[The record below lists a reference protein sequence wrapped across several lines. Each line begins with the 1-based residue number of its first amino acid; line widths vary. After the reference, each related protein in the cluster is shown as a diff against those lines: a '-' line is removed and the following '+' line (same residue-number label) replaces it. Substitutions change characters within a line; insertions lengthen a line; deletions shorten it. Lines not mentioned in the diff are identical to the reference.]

1 MRILDFTIFV
11 MTTTRRS
18 WMSFRYGAVGAL
30 LIMALAFAGCAS
42 PGNGPS
48 PEGALAQD
56 YDEDDLPQ
64 WMQELPEGTEPR
76 DNEHTDE
83 AVLYLVQAM
92 SAEEGERARFYQQA
106 LEAAEAGIEADPE
119 NPQSYYQAGEAL
131 LGLGELERAG
141 EMFDRAEELHPRYKI
156 DTEFLREEAWLEAF
170 NSAAELAQEGDREAA
185 KPYFEQ
191 AHAIYQGRPEAM
203 LNLAEYYQEEG
214 RLEEAS
220 ELYQK
225 SLDVIDGPRTEGMDE
240 EVLAQWAEYREI
252 ALFNRA
258 QLLFQAERYAEAAE
272 IYEEILE
279 EDPES
284 LMAISNLAVSLV
296 AAGEE
301 ERARAIY
308 DDLMNRPGLDAR
320 DMFSIG
326 VGLYQAEDFEQSAR
340 AFGEAWSAVPNHRDA
355 AFNHLQA
362 LFIADQVD
370 EFLDVAEQVI
380 EVDPNNLQAYQ
391 MLAQTLVQQDR
402 EPEAVEVID
411 RMEALPFFVRGL
423 ELHPVDGGVALVGQ
437 VVNNQV
443 DAEGSTARLR
453 IRFYNTEGEEV
464 GTAETEVELAGYEE
478 PVQFQADLA
487 TDRDVFGFRYEVL

>member
-1 MRILDFTIFV
+1 
-11 MTTTRRS
+11 
-18 WMSFRYGAVGAL
+18 MSFRYGAIGAL
-30 LIMALAFAGCAS
+30 IFALALGGCAS
-42 PGNGPS
+42 AGNGPA
-48 PEGALAQD
+48 PAGQATAQD
-56 YDEDDLPQ
+56 FDEDDLPQ

-92 SAEEGERARFYQQA
+92 SADEEGRARFYQQA

-131 LGLGELERAG
+131 LGLGEIERAG

-170 NSAAELAQEGDREAA
+170 NNAAELAQEGDRAA
-185 KPYFEQ
+185 ARPYFEQ

-203 LNLAEYYQEEG
+203 LNLAEFYQEDG
-214 RLEEAS
+214 NLEEAGR
-220 ELYQK
+220 LYEQAIE
-225 SLDVIDGPRTEGMDE
+225 VIEGPRTEGMDE
-240 EVLAQWAEYREI
+240 EVLEQWNEYLEI
-252 ALFNRA
+252 ALFNHA
-258 QLLFQAERYAEAAE
+258 QILFQAERYVEAAE
-272 IYEEILE
+272 IYERILE
-279 EDPES
+279 DDPES

-301 ERARAIY
+301 ERARALY

-326 VGLYQAEDFEQSAR
+326 VGLYQAEDYEQSAR
-340 AFGEAWSAVPNHRDA
+340 AFGEVWEAVPNHRDA

-362 LFIADQVD
+362 LFIAEQVD
-370 EFLDVAEQVI
+370 EFLDAAERVL
-380 EVDPNNLQAYQ
+380 EVDPNNLQIYQ

-411 RMEALPFFVRGL
+411 RMEDLSFFVRGL

-437 VVNNQV
+437 VMNNQQ

-453 IRFYNTEGEEV
+453 VYFYDVDGNEV
-464 GTAETEVELAGYEE
+464 GTTETEAELGAYEE
-478 PVQFQADLA
+478 PVQFQADFA
-487 TDRDVFGFRYEVL
+487 TDQDIFGFRYEVL

>member
-1 MRILDFTIFV
+1 
-11 MTTTRRS
+11 
-18 WMSFRYGAVGAL
+18 MSFRYGAVGAL

-56 YDEDDLPQ
+56 FDEDDLPQ
-64 WMQELPEGTEPR
+64 WMQDLPEGTEPR

-83 AVLYLVQAM
+83 AVLFLVQAM
-92 SAEEGERARFYQQA
+92 SADEDERAAFYERA

-131 LGLGELERAG
+131 LGLGEVERAG
-141 EMFDRAEELHPRYKI
+141 EMFDRAEELHPRYI
-156 DTEFLREEAWLEAF
+156 IETDFLREEAWLEAF
-170 NSAAELAQEGDREAA
+170 NTAAELVQEGDREGART
-185 KPYFEQ
+185 YFER
-191 AHAIYQGRPEAM
+191 AHAIHQGRPEAM

-214 RLEEAS
+214 RLDEAAD
-220 ELYQK
+220 LYQQ
-225 SLDVIDGPRTEGMDE
+225 SIEVITGPRTEGMDE
-240 EVLAQWAEYREI
+240 EILEQWEEYREI

-258 QLLFQAERYAEAAE
+258 QILFESERYAEAAE
-272 IYEEILE
+272 IYEQILA

-284 LMAISNLAVSLV
+284 LMAVSNLAVSLV

-301 ERARAIY
+301 EQARAIY

-340 AFGEAWSAVPNHRDA
+340 AFGEAWEAVPNHRDA

-362 LFIADQVD
+362 LFIAEQTD
-370 EFLDVAEQVI
+370 EFLDVAERVI

-402 EPEAVEVID
+402 EPDAVEVIE
-411 RMEALPFFVRGL
+411 RMEALPFFVTGL

-437 VVNNQV
+437 VVNNQ
-443 DAEGSTARLR
+443 DGMEGSTARLR
-453 IRFYNTEGEEV
+453 VSFYNTEGDEV

-487 TDRDVFGFRYEVL
+487 TDSDVFGFRYEVL